1 MDEKRGSGFYP
12 RTLPPVVLAL
22 RQVAIDQ
29 IACHVPVG
37 VNPRLRTGPLPAQRN
52 IQAFDTQSN
61 K

>member
-1 MDEKRGSGFYP
+1 MDEKRGAPSFP
-12 RTLPPVVLAL
+12 WTLPLVLAL

-52 IQAFDTQSN
+52 IQVFETRYN